1 MISPMYPRRAA
12 PLRALLVPLALAVPA
27 RSLAQLGMPP
37 PPQPVSGRADAP
49 QDFTGY
55 WVSLVTEDWR
65 YRMIT
70 PDRGDFQGV
79 PLNAEGRKLAESW
92 DPAQDEASG
101 NQCKSYGAPAI
112 MRVPTR
118 LHISW
123 VDDNTLRVQ
132 TDAGEQVRLLHFGG
146 KPSEGA
152 APGWQ
157 GYSVASWEGQ
167 RQGIVRGTVAGG
179 LARAGQVGA
188 EGYLRVITAGLRPGY
203 LRKNGVPYGAQTSVE
218 EYFDGFEEPNG
229 DRWLVV
235 TSIVTDPEYLNQP
248 FVTSSHFKKIPDRAG
263 WHPTPCEA
271 R

>member
-1 MISPMYPRRAA
+1 MISTMRLMRVTRLA
-12 PLRALLVPLALAVPA
+12 ALLAPLALAVPA
-27 RSLAQLGMPP
+27 ASVAQFAPP
-37 PPQPVSGRADAP
+37 PAVPVSGRADAP

-79 PLNAEGRKLAESW
+79 PLNAAGRKLAASW

-101 NQCKSYGAPAI
+101 NECKSYGAAAI

-123 VDDNTLRVQ
+123 VDDDTLRVE
-132 TDAGEQVRLLHFGG
+132 TDAGQQVRLLHFGG
-146 KPSEGA
+146 PPPQSA
-152 APGWQ
+152 QASWQ
-157 GYSVASWEGQ
+157 GYSVASWEGLRPGRVQ
-167 RQGIVRGTVAGG
+167 GTVSRGIQQSERPA
-179 LARAGQVGA
+179 A
-188 EGYLRVITAGLRPGY
+188 EGYLKVMTTALRPGY

-218 EYFDGFEEPNG
+218 EYFDGFKEPNG

-235 TSIVTDPEYLNQP
+235 TTIVTDPEYLTEP
-248 FVTSSHFKKIPDRAG
+248 FVTSSHFKKIPDGQG

>member
-1 MISPMYPRRAA
+1 MNSTMRVKRAA
-12 PLRALLVPLALAVPA
+12 PLALLLAPLALAVPA
-27 RSLAQLGMPP
+27 ACRAQLGLQPP
-37 PPQPVSGRADAP
+37 PAPVSGRADAP

-79 PLNAEGRKLAESW
+79 PLNAAGRQLAERW
-92 DPAQDEASG
+92 NPAEDEASG
-101 NQCKSYGAPAI
+101 NQCKSYGAAAI

-118 LHISW
+118 LHIAW
-123 VDDNTLRVQ
+123 VDANTLRVE
-132 TDAGEQVRLLHFGG
+132 TDAGQQARLFHFGSTSPQG
-146 KPSEGA
+146 ERPS
-152 APGWQ
+152 WQ
-157 GYSVASWEGQ
+157 GYSLATWEGL
-167 RQGIVRGTVAGG
+167 RQGMVRGTVAGG
-179 LARAGQVGA
+179 LQSGQRGRD
-188 EGYLRVITAGLRPGY
+188 GYLKVITTGLRPGY

-229 DRWLVV
+229 TRWLVV
-235 TSIVTDPEYLNQP
+235 TTIVTDPEYLNQP
-248 FVTSSHFKKIPDRAG
+248 FVTSSHFKRIPDGAG

>member
-1 MISPMYPRRAA
+1 MISTLRLGRAA
-12 PLRALLVPLALAVPA
+12 PLLALLLPLALALPA
-27 RSLAQLGMPP
+27 RSFAQLGMPP
-37 PPQPVSGRADAP
+37 PPRPVSGRADAA

-79 PLNAEGRKLAESW
+79 PLNAAGRELAERW
-92 DPAQDEASG
+92 DPAQDEANG

-123 VDDNTLRVQ
+123 VDDNTLRVE
-132 TDAGEQVRLLHFGG
+132 TDAGEQVRLLHFEG
-146 KPSEGA
+146 KP
-152 APGWQ
+152 PGDATPSWQ
-157 GYSVASWEGQ
+157 GYSIASWEGF

-179 LARAGQVGA
+179 LAAPGQVGR
-188 EGYLRVITAGLRPGY
+188 EGYLKVITSELRPGY

-218 EYFDGFEEPNG
+218 EYFDGFKEPNG

-248 FVTSSHFKKIPDRAG
+248 FVTSSHFKKIPDGAG
-263 WHPTPCEA
+263 WRPTPCEA